1 MWASGGA
8 FRLAKKKGDGMSILI
23 DKEFE
28 SLIPP
33 LTAEE
38 FQQLE
43 ENCVKEGIR
52 DALITWDGILIDGH
66 NRFKI
71 AAKHGLQWTEKKMEF
86 ADRDEAKLWIIRNQ
100 KGRRNLDKLT
110 KIDLRLKE
118 EKLVAKQVKA
128 RRGGDRKSEEYKK
141 SIPLN
146 KGNDKHQTSTNARM
160 AKEINMS
167 EDTYRKGK
175 AILESGNQQVIE
187 DVKQGRE
194 SINSGYQRIHPKK
207 TPAQSNKEF
216 IEKAEQEHEDFQNS
230 KTVSMHDIQ
239 MDKANR
245 QILASNTYSRLLNM
259 GVRINDV
266 AIDMEQ
272 GKINLREMCKE
283 IDAAR
288 IKSLKTTIRMVY
300 EQLMKID
307 KELTIG

>member
-1 MWASGGA
+1 
-8 FRLAKKKGDGMSILI
+8 MSILI

-33 LTAEE
+33 LSAEE

-43 ENCVKEGIR
+43 ENCLRDGIR
-52 DALITWDGILIDGH
+52 DALIVWEQDGNDILIDGH
-66 NRFKI
+66 NRFRI
-71 AAKHGLQWTEKKMEF
+71 VGKHPTMQFNIKRMQF

-118 EKLVAKQVKA
+118 EELVAKQAKA

-194 SINSGYQRIHPKK
+194 SIHSGYQRIHPKK

-216 IEKAEQEHEDFQNS
+216 VEQAKQEHEAFQSS
-230 KTVSMHDIQ
+230 KTVSIHEAQ

-245 QILASNTYSRLLNM
+245 QIIASNVYARLLNM
-259 GVRINDV
+259 GLKINDI
-266 AIDMEQ
+266 AHDMEE
-272 GKINLREMCKE
+272 GNIDLKEMCKE
-283 IDAAR
+283 IDPAR
-288 IKSLKTTIRMVY
+288 IKALKQTIRATY

-307 KELTIG
+307 KELSIG

>member
-1 MWASGGA
+1 
-8 FRLAKKKGDGMSILI
+8 MSIEI

-38 FQQLE
+38 FAQLE

-52 DALITWDGILIDGH
+52 DALITWNGVLIDGH

-71 AAKHGLQWTEKKMEF
+71 AAKHGLPWNEKKMEF
-86 ADRDEAKLWIIRNQ
+86 TDRDEAKLWIIRNQ

-194 SINSGYQRIHPKK
+194 SIHSGYQRIHPKK

-216 IEKAEQEHEDFQNS
+216 IEQAKQEHEAFQNN
-230 KTVSMHDIQ
+230 KTVSIHEAQ

-245 QILASNTYSRLLNM
+245 QILASNLYSRLLNM
-259 GVRINDV
+259 GLRINDV
-266 AIDMEQ
+266 AHDMEE
-272 GKINLREMCKE
+272 GDINIKEMCKE
-283 IDAAR
+283 LDKAR
-288 IKSLKTTIRMVY
+288 IKSLKLTIRTTY

-307 KELTIG
+307 KELNIG

>member
-1 MWASGGA
+1 
-8 FRLAKKKGDGMSILI
+8 MSILI

-43 ENCVKEGIR
+43 ENCLKDGIR
-52 DALITWDGILIDGH
+52 DALIVWGQDGNDILIDGH
-66 NRFKI
+66 NRFRI
-71 AAKHGLQWTEKKMEF
+71 VGKHPTIQFNIKRMQF

-118 EKLVAKQVKA
+118 EKLVAKQAKA

-146 KGNDKHQTSTNARM
+146 KGNDKHKTSTNAKM

-216 IEKAEQEHEDFQNS
+216 VEQAKQEHEAFQNS
-230 KTVSMHDIQ
+230 KTVSIHEAHL
-239 MDKANR
+239 DKANK
-245 QILASNTYSRLLNM
+245 QIIASDLYARLLNM
-259 GVRINDV
+259 GKRINDV
-266 AIDMEQ
+266 AVDMEE
-272 GKINLREMCKE
+272 GSIDIKEMCKSL
-283 IDAAR
+283 DKDR
-288 IKSLKTTIRMVY
+288 IKSLKTSIRIMY

-307 KELTIG
+307 KELSIG

>member
-1 MWASGGA
+1 
-8 FRLAKKKGDGMSILI
+8 MSII
-23 DKEFE
+23 VDKEFE

-52 DALITWDGILIDGH
+52 DALITWNGILIDGH

-71 AAKHGLQWTEKKMEF
+71 AAKHGLQWNEKRMEF

-146 KGNDKHQTSTNARM
+146 KGNDKHQTGG
-160 AKEINMS
+160 
-167 EDTYRKGK
+167 EDTP
-175 AILESGNQQVIE
+175 I
-187 DVKQGRE
+187 
-194 SINSGYQRIHPKK
+194 
-207 TPAQSNKEF
+207 
-216 IEKAEQEHEDFQNS
+216 
-230 KTVSMHDIQ
+230 
-239 MDKANR
+239 
-245 QILASNTYSRLLNM
+245 
-259 GVRINDV
+259 
-266 AIDMEQ
+266 
-272 GKINLREMCKE
+272 
-283 IDAAR
+283 
-288 IKSLKTTIRMVY
+288 
-300 EQLMKID
+300 
-307 KELTIG
+307 